1 MCCKASLVA
10 LNSLNFCLFEKLFI
24 SPSILNEILVAYSNL
39 VVDFSLSVFEIY
51 PAIPFWPTEFL
62 LNDQLLRV

>member
-1 MCCKASLVA
+1 MCCTASLVA

-24 SPSILNEILVAYSNL
+24 SPSILNEILAAYSNL

-51 PAIPFWPTEFL
+51 PAIPFQGAEFL
-62 LNDQLLRV
+62 LKD